1 MDQARQ
7 PLAQSRPSVGEIV
20 EKRVRFLSFGFF
32 FLFVGF
38 NASQGTQ
45 SMVHKDQGYLN
56 LGILY
61 LTFAIASL
69 LSPIFLSR
77 KEVQQRT
84 HLVFILPAVVFI
96 VAILANIV
104 VDLSPAILT
113 AINGLTGLAAAVIW
127 VAQGAFLARCSVV
140 SSQYNNQL
148 MNSVQGRQGT
158 RARRPSHGSIRG
170 THDISFM
177 DELVADESARFN
189 SLFNSYFQFSGSVG
203 AVLAA
208 VVIYLSG
215 DSLTAARTPLY
226 VTLGC
231 IACVSMLAF
240 FLIPSYHRR
249 SILAAGTA
257 EMSVINGTNA
267 NAFANMQTII
277 EEESSDASTNYQD
290 QEVEPISPFGV
301 LKMICTEEKLH
312 LTLPAAFANGILLSF
327 VFGDLT
333 HRAVE
338 PLFGPTIAGFAL
350 GLFYLANSFST
361 FIWAKVVQD
370 IGRKK
375 TFKTGLVLQV
385 VGILVLVAV
394 AILENVFPNEHDQ
407 TVWEYLLYRLPKQI
421 ALLVSIKCIAAGDS
435 VYETFIPAVL
445 QTYYSDK
452 RGSVIAMSSYNFAQS
467 LGFSF
472 MFLLDVLFAT
482 TFPNVQ
488 DWVVL
493 SVRGAIAILTMI
505 ASWFLLR
512 EAHHRSPFDSIQV
525 DPILPWDSSV
535 SIMTRGS
542 SQFS

>member
-1 MDQARQ
+1 
-7 PLAQSRPSVGEIV
+7 
-20 EKRVRFLSFGFF
+20 
-32 FLFVGF
+32 
-38 NASQGTQ
+38 
-45 SMVHKDQGYLN
+45 
-56 LGILY
+56 
-61 LTFAIASL
+61 
-69 LSPIFLSR
+69 
-77 KEVQQRT
+77 
-84 HLVFILPAVVFI
+84 
-96 VAILANIV
+96 
-104 VDLSPAILT
+104 
-113 AINGLTGLAAAVIW
+113 
-127 VAQGAFLARCSVV
+127 VV

-148 MNSVQGRQGT
+148 MNSVQGQEG
-158 RARRPSHGSIRG
+158 RRRNSHGSIRG
-170 THDISFM
+170 THDINFM
-177 DELVADESARFN
+177 DELVADENARFN

-226 VTLGC
+226 VTLAC

-257 EMSVINGTNA
+257 EMSVIDGTNA
-267 NAFANMQTII
+267 NAFANSNMQTII
-277 EEESSDASTNYQD
+277 EEESSDASTNYED

-312 LTLPAAFANGILLSF
+312 LTLPAAFANGIVLSF

-394 AILENVFPNEHDQ
+394 AILENVFPNENDQ
-407 TVWEYLLYRLPKQI
+407 TVWEYLLYRLPRNS
-421 ALLVSIKCIAAGDS
+421 ALLVSIISIATGDS

-472 MFLLDVLFAT
+472 MFLLDILFET
-482 TFPNVQ
+482 TFPNLQ

-493 SVRGAIAILTMI
+493 SVRGAVAIMTMI